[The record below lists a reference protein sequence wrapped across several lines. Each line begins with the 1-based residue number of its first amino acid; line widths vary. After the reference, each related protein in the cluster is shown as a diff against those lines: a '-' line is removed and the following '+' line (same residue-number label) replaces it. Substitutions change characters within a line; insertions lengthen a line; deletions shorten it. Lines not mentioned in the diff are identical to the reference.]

1 MLEEGNTQTGEQS
14 EQTAAEPRQTFH
26 RTFVRGLLD
35 LVTLRNESVVKT
47 DSFDA
52 GNVQTGAALT
62 VEITKIEQAN
72 PGLPDYFLHV
82 SILGRSFVSED
93 PDKEIVRG
101 MFDDVLAA
109 YSTFTSVTLAPCVPA
124 GAKVLGIL
132 PVTNAAIREGAEEY
146 MFTVDFKI
154 VVSELNFQQQ
164 EE

>member
-1 MLEEGNTQTGEQS
+1 MPEDTPTQEQQQ
-14 EQTAAEPRQTFH
+14 QTAAPSSFH
-26 RTFVRGLLD
+26 RNFVRGLLD
-35 LVTLRNESVVKT
+35 LVTLRDATVVKT
-47 DSFDA
+47 DSFDVS
-52 GNVQTGAALT
+52 NVATGAELT
-62 VEITKIEQAN
+62 AEITRIEQAN

-93 PDKEIVRG
+93 PDKEVVRG

-109 YSTFTSVTLAPCVPA
+109 YSTFTSVTLASCVPA
-124 GAKVLGIL
+124 GAKVLGVL

-146 MFTVDFKI
+146 MFTVDFRI